1 MLRSKVLSGL
11 GLGLFALVVAG
22 CGSSTSSSGGGGGTA
37 TSCTPGAAGASS
49 PGAAGAS
56 PAASAAGG
64 GAYNICV
71 VPDPTNVGA
80 YTPAA
85 ATAKSGSQVTWIF
98 TDQNNQ
104 HTVTYDDGSY
114 DSQPQSS
121 GFTTTQTISKPA
133 GSTIAYH
140 CTLHSNMTGKITVQ

>member
-1 MLRSKVLSGL
+1 MSGL
-11 GLGLFALVVAG
+11 GLGLFVVVVTG
-22 CGSSTSSSGGGGGTA
+22 CGNSSSSSGGGGGTA
-37 TSCTPGAAGASS
+37 TSCTPGPAGASS
-49 PGAAGAS
+49 PAASGAS
-56 PAASAAGG
+56 PAGG

-71 VPDPTNVGA
+71 VSDPTNVGA
-80 YTPAA
+80 YNP
-85 ATAKSGSQVTWIF
+85 ATATVKSGSQVTWIF

-104 HTVTYDDGSY
+104 HTVTYDDNSY

>member
-1 MLRSKVLSGL
+1 MSGL
-11 GLGLFALVVAG
+11 GLALFVVVVAG
-22 CGSSTSSSGGGGGTA
+22 CGNSSSSSSGGGGGTA

-49 PGAAGAS
+49 PASGAS
-56 PAASAAGG
+56 PAGG

-71 VPDPTNVGA
+71 VSDPTNVGA
-80 YTPAA
+80 YNPA
-85 ATAKSGSQVTWIF
+85 TSTVKSGGQVTWIF

-104 HTVTYDDGSY
+104 HTVTYDDNSY